1 MEIISF
7 FIHAYL
13 YLQIYELL
21 TEESRKAV
29 KWLFVLLFG
38 ITKYIA
44 ELGIYTKHL
53 VPFLLCTLLILYSL
67 CIHSKQSNL
76 KNLQY
81 SLVTYGI
88 DYVLSAIL
96 GVICGIIVGLTGIN
110 GHGWIYMLTSIGR
123 IIIIIALYKG
133 KIYFVKIKQE
143 WALYIGVVAAIV
155 LLFTEQIIRVA
166 HTTANQDF
174 MKLAIA
180 CIYMALLFTILWLI
194 DHYKMA
200 KIQEVYEDD
209 NKQMSQKLH
218 RSKEII
224 PLLANYASTMDA
236 EQDPKMREKLEDICR
251 DYGKELGGQELSAE
265 LFYSTGIELLDL
277 LLQSKIIECMEQDIE
292 LNVFVNDEIDK
303 DMKRLGIGDGELTR
317 MIGDLLQ
324 NAVHAVRKA
333 EVSSRMIL
341 VVIARG
347 EEGYVEFHIHDS
359 GVPFPQKILDS
370 FGQRGNTTWGT
381 GNGIAD
387 LMETL
392 NRVNASIQIT
402 HSPDPEDIFT
412 KEICICFDGKA
423 RVELNNQGDAR

>member
-13 YLQIYELL
+13 YLQIYERL
-21 TEESRKAV
+21 TEESRRFV
-29 KWLFVLLFG
+29 KWLFVALFG
-38 ITKYIA
+38 ITKYIV
-44 ELGIYTKHL
+44 ELRTYSKHL
-53 VPFLLCTLLILYSL
+53 MPLLLCTLLVLYSM
-67 CIHSKQSNL
+67 CIHSRNSNI
-76 KNLQY
+76 KNLEY
-81 SLVTYGI
+81 ALVAYGI
-88 DYVLSAIL
+88 DFVLSTVL
-96 GVICGIIVGLTGIN
+96 GGICGAIGGLTETRGSNLEYI
-110 GHGWIYMLTSIGR
+110 ITSIGR
-123 IIIIIALYKG
+123 IVIIIFLYKG
-133 KIYFVKIKQE
+133 KKPFEKIKQA
-143 WALYIGVVAAIV
+143 WALNIGTIATIV
-155 LLFTEQIIRVA
+155 LLFLEQIIRLA
-166 HTTANQDF
+166 HTTKNLDF

-180 CIYMALLFTILWLI
+180 CIYMALLFTTLWLI

-200 KIQEVYEDD
+200 KIQEVYVDD

-236 EQDPKMREKLEDICR
+236 EQDPKMREKLQDICR
-251 DYGKELGGQELSAE
+251 DYGKELGGQELSAG
-265 LFYSTGIELLDL
+265 LFYTTGIELLDL
-277 LLQSKIIECMEQDIE
+277 LLQSKVIECTKQDIE

-317 MIGDLLQ
+317 MMGDLLQ
-324 NAVHAVRKA
+324 NAVHAVLKTA
-333 EVSSRMIL
+333 SVMRMIL

-359 GVPFPQKILDS
+359 GVPFPQKVLDS

-392 NRVNASIQIT
+392 SRVNASIRIT

-423 RVELNNQGDAR
+423 RVELNNQGDER

>member
-21 TEESRKAV
+21 TEENKYIV
-29 KWLFVLLFG
+29 KWMFVLLFG
-38 ITKYIA
+38 IVKYIA
-44 ELGIYTKHL
+44 ELGVYTRQL
-53 VPFLLCTLLILYSL
+53 VPFLLCTLLILYSM
-67 CIHSKQSNL
+67 CIHSKHSNL

-81 SLVTYGI
+81 ALIAYGV
-88 DYVLSAIL
+88 DFVLNTALGGIGGVIL
-96 GVICGIIVGLTGIN
+96 GLAE
-110 GHGWIYMLTSIGR
+110 SIGDNWLYILISFGR
-123 IIIIIALYKG
+123 IVVIIILYRG
-133 KIYFVKIKQE
+133 KKPYEKIKQA
-143 WALYIGVVAAIV
+143 WVLHIWLVATVI
-155 LLFTEQIIRVA
+155 LLFLEQIIRMA
-166 HTTANQDF
+166 YTTENASF
-174 MKLAIA
+174 MNLAIA

-200 KIQEVYEDD
+200 KIQEVYVDD

-236 EQDPKMREKLEDICR
+236 EQDPKMREKLQDICR
-251 DYGKELGGQELSAE
+251 DYGKELGGQELSAG
-265 LFYSTGIELLDL
+265 LFYTTGIELLDL
-277 LLQSKIIECMEQDIE
+277 LLQSKVIECTKQDIE

-317 MIGDLLQ
+317 MMGDLLQ
-324 NAVHAVRKA
+324 NAVHAVLKTA
-333 EVSSRMIL
+333 SVMRMIL

-359 GVPFPQKILDS
+359 GVPFPQKVLDS

-392 NRVNASIQIT
+392 NRVNASIRIT

-423 RVELNNQGDAR
+423 RVELNNQGEER

>member
-13 YLQIYELL
+13 YLFVYEMLV
-21 TEESRKAV
+21 EESQRTV

-38 ITKYIA
+38 ITKYIG
-44 ELGIYTKHL
+44 ELGIYTKNL
-53 VPFLLCTLLILYSL
+53 VPFLLCTLLVLYSI
-67 CIHSKQSNL
+67 CIRSKHSNMKKL
-76 KNLQY
+76 EY
-81 SLVTYGI
+81 ALVAYGV
-88 DYVLSAIL
+88 DYVINFAL
-96 GVICGIIVGLTGIN
+96 GSICGIIGGLLRVNGSDWKYLITG
-110 GHGWIYMLTSIGR
+110 IGR
-123 IIIIIALYKG
+123 IVVIVLLYKAR
-133 KIYFVKIKQE
+133 IQFVKTKQV
-143 WALYIGVVAAIV
+143 WALYIGVTVAIII
-155 LLFTEQIIRVA
+155 LFVDQVTCIAYATSNIGFI
-166 HTTANQDF
+166 N
-174 MKLAIA
+174 LGIA

-194 DHYKMA
+194 DHYKMV
-200 KIQEVYEDD
+200 KIQEVYVDD

-236 EQDPKMREKLEDICR
+236 EQDPKMREKLQDICR
-251 DYGKELGGQELSAE
+251 DYGKELGGQELSAG
-265 LFYSTGIELLDL
+265 LFYTTGIELLDL
-277 LLQSKIIECMEQDIE
+277 LLQSKVIECTKQDIE

-317 MIGDLLQ
+317 MMGDLLQ
-324 NAVHAVRKA
+324 NAVHAVLKTA
-333 EVSSRMIL
+333 SVMRMIL

-359 GVPFPQKILDS
+359 GVPFPQKVLDS

-392 NRVNASIQIT
+392 SRVNASIRIT

-423 RVELNNQGDAR
+423 RVELNNQGDER